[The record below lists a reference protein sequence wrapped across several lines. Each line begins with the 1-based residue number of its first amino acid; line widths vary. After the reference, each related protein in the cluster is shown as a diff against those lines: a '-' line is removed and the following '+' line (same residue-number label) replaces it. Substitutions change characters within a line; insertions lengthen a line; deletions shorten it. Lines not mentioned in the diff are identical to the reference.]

1 MPRLLNDKPCEVTFF
16 DRISES
22 KITLSY
28 RLPTTE
34 ERVAFANALVTR
46 RGNKVDTSMGEARLK
61 FAGKILLGFKDG
73 AFATDKGPLS
83 CDPAS
88 PDYDPAWKT
97 FIRQYAQD
105 VLIML
110 AIHVFEAS
118 VVTSEADD
126 EEEKGK
132 EEDPL

>member
-16 DRISES
+16 DRISDS
-22 KITLSY
+22 KISLSY

-34 ERVAFANALVTR
+34 ERVAYANSLVTR
-46 RGNKVDTSMGEARLK
+46 RGSKIDTSMGQARLK
-61 FAGKILLGFKDG
+61 YAALILLGFKDG
-73 AFATDKGPLS
+73 SFETDKGPLS
-83 CDPAS
+83 CDEKS
-88 PDYDPAWKT
+88 PHYDPAWKT

-118 VVTSEADD
+118 VVTSEPDD
-126 EEEKGK
+126 EVEKT
-132 EEDPL
+132 EDPL